1 MKIKVG
7 VFFGGR
13 SVEHEVSVI
22 SGLQAIDAMNKDK
35 YEIIPVY
42 VAKSGLWYTGEAL
55 LDVNKYKDIGRL
67 LAECRQIA
75 IIDNGAEKLI
85 IRYPLSR
92 FMNNVI
98 NTIDVAF
105 PVMHGTFGED
115 GSLQGFFETV
125 GLPYV
130 GPDVL
135 ASAVGMDK
143 IVTKAVLAAA
153 GLPVVKYTWFYAA
166 DWLEDQAAVIRAV
179 ESSLPYPVIVKPANV
194 GSSIGIKKAASREEM
209 EEAIELARAYSAK
222 ILVEELIVNIKEINC
237 SVLGDPTDARP
248 SVCEEP
254 LGATEILQYQDK
266 YLNKG
271 AKGMGG
277 AKRRLPAEI
286 SAELTAE
293 IQELARQAFVAV
305 GCAGVVRID
314 FIVDQA
320 RNKVFINEL
329 NTIPG
334 SLSYYLW
341 QATGKTFSALVD
353 ELISLALKRHRERQN
368 ITFSY
373 DANIF
378 AVDGAR
384 GIKLGNKN

>member
-341 QATGKTFSALVD
+341 QATGKTFSTLVD